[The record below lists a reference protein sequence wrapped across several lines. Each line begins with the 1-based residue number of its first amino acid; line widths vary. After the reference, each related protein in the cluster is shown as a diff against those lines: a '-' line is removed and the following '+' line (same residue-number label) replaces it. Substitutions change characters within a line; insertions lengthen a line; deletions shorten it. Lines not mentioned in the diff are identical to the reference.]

1 MKHDKMDYME
11 ALEAAISKQKYL
23 LNRKFDLKHFLQ
35 DTATI
40 KDDDFTYEARK
51 RKYSQRWYS

>member
-1 MKHDKMDYME
+1 MEHGEMDYLE
-11 ALEAAISKQKYL
+11 ALEAAISKPKYL
-23 LNRKFDLKHFLQ
+23 LNRMFDQKHFPQ
-35 DTATI
+35 DNGND